1 MLSMILAHD
10 LPCYRTV
17 IKMVSG
23 ALLEGGISKYHEFIK
38 KKNPLKNIC
47 FPGSIILVVLNAGL
61 QLVSLYSL
69 MSISQEIDSSQL
81 A

>member
-23 ALLEGGISKYHEFIK
+23 ALLEGGISKYREFMK
-38 KKNPLKNIC
+38 KKPSKKYML
-47 FPGSIILVVLNAGL
+47 SRLNNFSSAECRAS
-61 QLVSLYSL
+61 VSFSL
-69 MSISQEIDSSQL
+69 LSNEYLSRDRF
-81 A
+81 